1 MAISSFLSVR
11 KRPIVVVV
19 AVTLF
24 IFLSSLFL
32 FFSPGPSALPF
43 FSSSSSHL
51 SSQVSIPVSSNASSP
66 ETPTSVASNGGSSST
81 SADRVSADASP
92 PGTGTA
98 IAFDAV
104 SNSTAG
110 PPRPDATA
118 AAGAGDAE
126 ADVPQPDHGMPPA
139 ATEARG
145 SVGNGETA
153 AGVSSGRDEEGQ
165 GGGAAVEEPVE
176 LPSWELCK
184 VGKEVEAADYIP
196 CLDNVKAIKALKSRR
211 HMEHR
216 ERHCP
221 TEPRPRCLVP
231 LPERYRRPVPWP
243 RSRDMIWY
251 NNVPH
256 PKLVEYKKDQNWV
269 RKSGNYFV
277 FPGGGTQFKNGVTAY
292 IRFIEQILPNI
303 QWGIHTRTV
312 LDVGCGVA
320 SFGGYLLDRNVI
332 TMSFAP
338 KDEHEAQIQFA
349 LERGIPAFLAV
360 IGTQKL
366 PFPDNSFDVIHCAR
380 CRVHWYADGGK
391 PLLELN
397 RVLRPGGYYI
407 WSATPVY
414 RKDPRDIDDW
424 NAVVA
429 LTKSICWRTVVKSR
443 DSNKI
448 GVVIYQKPTSN
459 SCYLERKNN
468 EPPLCSESDQ
478 SRFPWYKPLDSCL
491 FPAVPSSGGGN
502 SWPISWPERL
512 NMKHSTTSNNSSI
525 QFPQEKID
533 SDTNYWKDL
542 VSEVYLN
549 EFAVNWSSVR
559 NVMDMNAG
567 FGGFAASIIDRPL
580 WVMNVVPVDQ
590 PDTLHIIFN
599 RGLIG
604 VYHDWCESFNTY
616 PRTYDLLHMS
626 YLLGP
631 LTKRCHIIEVAAE
644 IDRILRPGRWFVL
657 QDTIDVIRKMEPV
670 LRSLHYKTTIVKH
683 QFLVATKGF
692 WRPGSTGSK
701 S

>member
-1 MAISSFLSVR
+1 MAISSALSFVSDR
-11 KRPIVVVV
+11 KRPIAV
-19 AVTLF
+19 AVILF
-24 IFLSSLFL
+24 IVLSSLFL
-32 FFSPGPSALPF
+32 LFSPAPSALPF
-43 FSSSSSHL
+43 FSSPSSHL
-51 SSQVSIPVSSNASSP
+51 SSSETSIPISSNASPP
-66 ETPTSVASNGGSSST
+66 EAPTSVASNGISSST
-81 SADRVSADASP
+81 SSAPVPVSANASP
-92 PGTGTA
+92 PIAGTA
-98 IAFDAV
+98 IASDGV
-104 SNSTAG
+104 GSSTAD
-110 PPRPDATA
+110 PPRPDAIA
-118 AAGAGDAE
+118 AAGDAE
-126 ADVPQPDHGMPPA
+126 PDVPEPDRGTPPA
-139 ATEARG
+139 AAEASG
-145 SVGNGETA
+145 SAGDNETT
-153 AGVSSGRDEEGQ
+153 AGVSGERDGEGQ
-165 GGGAAVEEPVE
+165 GGGGGGGAVEEPVE
-176 LPSWELCK
+176 LLSWELCE
-184 VGKEVEAADYIP
+184 VGKGVVAADYIP
-196 CLDNVKAIKALKSRR
+196 CLDNVKAIKALKSLR

-221 TEPRPRCLVP
+221 EPRPRCLVP
-231 LPERYRRPVPWP
+231 LPDRYRRPVPWP
-243 RSRDMIWY
+243 LSRDMIWY

-277 FPGGGTQFKNGVTAY
+277 FPGGGTQFKNGVAAY

-303 QWGIHTRTV
+303 QWGVHTRTV

-332 TMSFAP
+332 TMSLAP

-380 CRVHWYADGGK
+380 CGK

-414 RKDPRDIDDW
+414 RKDQRDVDDW
-424 NAVVA
+424 NAMVS
-429 LTKSICWRTVVKSR
+429 LTKSICWRTVVRSR
-443 DSNKI
+443 DINKI
-448 GVVIYQKPTSN
+448 GVVIYQKSISN
-459 SCYLERKNN
+459 SCYLKRKNN
-468 EPPLCSESDQ
+468 EPPMCSETDG
-478 SRFPWYKPLDSCL
+478 SRSPWYTPLDSCL
-491 FPAVPSSGGGN
+491 FPAVSSSGGEN

-512 NMKHSTTSNNSSI
+512 TMKHSTTSNNSSI
-525 QFPQEKID
+525 QFSQERVD
-533 SDTNYWKDL
+533 SDTDHWKDL

-567 FGGFAASIIDRPL
+567 FGGFAASLIHQPL

-590 PDTLHIIFN
+590 PDTLPIIFN

-631 LTKRCHIIEVAAE
+631 LTRRCHIIEVAAE

-657 QDTIDVIRKMEPV
+657 QDTIEVIRKMEPV
-670 LRSLHYKTTIVKH
+670 LRSLHYRTTIVKQ
-683 QFLVATKGF
+683 QFLVAAKGF
-692 WRPGSTGSK
+692 WRPGSTGSQ